1 MSNKPWS
8 RLGILSLLVL
18 LTGCSIPSGLMPW
31 DLHDNRSDRQQHAYA
46 AGKLADNSAA
56 YDSDAQNQ
64 ITNLYVTIMH
74 QNLDRKHPYSWLEL
88 NGINQPQDDD
98 GRSLDA
104 IFQEGDDSGP
114 VHGMFGYS
122 DYQVNSSI
130 SLRGTESIK
139 SAQKSYKI
147 KLNGQAGAWRD
158 QSTINLVKSVGD
170 LTRLRNKL
178 SFDYIHS
185 LPDMVSMRTSFVRL
199 HVKDLSRDDAVDTF
213 TDYGLYTQ
221 IEQPNKAF
229 LRAHGLDSSGS
240 LYKAEKFTFDRSPDA
255 LKLED
260 DPSFD
265 KSKFQDVLQIKGSRD
280 HQKLLTML
288 DELNDASGQAWD
300 AVFKQHFDENNFLT
314 WLASN
319 ILMDQVDAASENYLL
334 YSPSES
340 DKWFF
345 IPWDYDDAWGRTPD
359 SQRAPWQHGLAA
371 YWQNRLV
378 QQYFRE
384 PQHVQ
389 QLQDKLDELR
399 KIITPAQTLQH
410 ITAYRKV
417 IDSVIAQSNDPGY
430 LPGTLDA
437 RDAELRRLPNVT
449 EQSYQAFVQGLQAPM
464 PFQLHEPDTQN
475 RTLHL
480 SWDASYDLQHEPLT
494 YKLIISRSPAMDK
507 PVVQI
512 NTGSKTATDVS
523 SLNSGRYFWTVTA
536 IDTSGH
542 TAMPYDQYTDID
554 DAIHYGVRQLYVQ

>member
-8 RLGILSLLVL
+8 RLSVLALLLL
-18 LTGCSIPSGLMPW
+18 LTGCSIPSGWMPW
-31 DLHDNRSDRQQHAYA
+31 DLHDNRSDRQQSAYA
-46 AGKLADNSAA
+46 AGKLADNSAV
-56 YDSDAQNQ
+56 YDSDPQNV

-74 QNLDRKHPYSWLEL
+74 QNLDRKTPYSWRDL

-104 IFQEGDDSGP
+104 IFQEGDDTGP

-130 SLRGTESIK
+130 SLRGTDSVK

-178 SFDYIHS
+178 SFDYIRS

-199 HVKDLSRDDAVDTF
+199 HVKDLSRDDAVDEF

-240 LYKAEKFTFDRSPDA
+240 LYKAENFTFDRSPNA

-260 DPSFD
+260 DPAFD

-280 HQKLLTML
+280 HQKLLNML
-288 DELNDASGQAWD
+288 DELNGATEEQWD
-300 AVFKQHFDENNFLT
+300 AVFHQHFDENNFLT
-314 WLASN
+314 WLATN
-319 ILMDQVDAASENYLL
+319 ILMDQSKAASDNYLL
-334 YSPSES
+334 YSPTES

-345 IPWDYDDAWGRTPD
+345 IPWDYDDAWGRTPTKE
-359 SQRAPWQHGLAA
+359 RAPWQHGLAA

-378 QQYFRE
+378 QQYFHE
-384 PQHVQ
+384 PGHVQ

-399 KIITPAQTLQH
+399 KIITPEQTKQT
-410 ITAYRKV
+410 IAAYRKV
-417 IDSVIAQSNDPGY
+417 IDPVLEQSGDPGY
-430 LPGTLDA
+430 LPGTLDD
-437 RDAELRRLPNVT
+437 RNAELQTLPDMS
-449 EQSYQAFVQGLQAPM
+449 EQSAQAFVQGLQAPM
-464 PFQLHEPDTQN
+464 PFSLHEPQTRN
-475 RTLHL
+475 GALHL

-494 YKLIISRSPAMDK
+494 YKLTISRSPAMRQ
-507 PVVQI
+507 PLMQI
-512 NTGSKTATDVS
+512 DTGSNTEAEIE
-523 SLNSGRYFWTVTA
+523 SLESGRYFWTVTA
-536 IDTSGH
+536 TDKSGH
-542 TAMPYDQYTDID
+542 TAIPYDVYTDID
-554 DAIHYGVRQLYVQ
+554 DIVYYGVRQWYVQ